1 MVQQSLVPNQMPE
14 ETETYYLVAMA
25 QVMVAEAE
33 AATMAAEAEAV
44 LEPYQQTKP
53 VAAAAVHHY

>member
-14 ETETYYLVAMA
+14 KTENYYLVEMA
-25 QVMVAEAE
+25 QVMVAVVAV
-33 AATMAAEAEAV
+33 ATTAAEAVAA

-53 VAAAAVHHY
+53 EAEAAVHHY

>member
-25 QVMVAEAE
+25 QVMVAAAE
-33 AATMAAEAEAV
+33 AATMAAEAAAV

-53 VAAAAVHHY
+53 VAAAEVHHY